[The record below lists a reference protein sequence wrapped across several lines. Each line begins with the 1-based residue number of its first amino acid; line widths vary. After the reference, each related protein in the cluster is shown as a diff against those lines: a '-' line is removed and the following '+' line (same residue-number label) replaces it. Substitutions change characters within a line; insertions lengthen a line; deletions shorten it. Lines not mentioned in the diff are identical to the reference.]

1 MSRADWELIQTRRAQ
16 ALADRLE
23 SEALTAALE
32 AGQDTLIGQLAYALA
47 WRSHQDATRIV
58 RLENKDA
65 RDVPTRGQ
73 GAAAPNPPTPPG
85 GGVLHLHAVEPRA
98 SRR

>member
-23 SEALTAALE
+23 SEALAAALD

-58 RLENKDA
+58 RLEDA

-73 GAAAPNPPTPPG
+73 DAAAPTPPTPPG